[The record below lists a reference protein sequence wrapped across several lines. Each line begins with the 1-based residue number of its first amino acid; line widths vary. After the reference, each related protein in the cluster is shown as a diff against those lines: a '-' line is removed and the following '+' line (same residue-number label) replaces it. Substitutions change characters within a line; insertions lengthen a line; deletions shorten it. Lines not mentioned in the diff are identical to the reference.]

1 MRRTLTKVLDVKN
14 VAAIAMLVVVSS
26 ASVSLARPQ
35 KGHISWFKLV
45 GRVLDGNGRPIH
57 WGRIYVKDTHAHF
70 LRIKPV
76 DRDGHFSLLGLD
88 ARLDYEVY
96 AEQDDLVSEKVQIS
110 GSQKTP
116 EVMVELKLSAKQE
129 NH

>member
-1 MRRTLTKVLDVKN
+1 MRNAVLT
-14 VAAIAMLVVVSS
+14 AMLVVALS
-26 ASVSLARPQ
+26 ASVSLARRQ
-35 KGHISWFKLV
+35 KRHILWFKVV
-45 GRVLDGNGRPIH
+45 GRVLDGNGHPIH
-57 WGRIYVKDTHAHF
+57 WGRVYLKDTHAHF

-76 DRDGHFSLLGLD
+76 DRDGHFTLPGLD